1 MFVKQTRYNAKS
13 TMLQY
18 CEKEKK
24 VMFIHI
30 VHVFGIDF
38 STDFKN
44 MLLYEVIL
52 TAECFYFVIFPS
64 L

>member
-1 MFVKQTRYNAKS
+1 
-13 TMLQY
+13 MLQY

>member
-1 MFVKQTRYNAKS
+1 
-13 TMLQY
+13 MLQY
-18 CEKEKK
+18 CEKEK

-30 VHVFGIDF
+30 VHGFQIDF
-38 STDFKN
+38 EQILKKY

-52 TAECFYFVIFPS
+52 TVECFYFVIFFS